1 MIILTILLIIMGGA
15 LITARLYSQDS
26 GLYWTPSSLISGEY
40 SIDDGPWIETDV
52 YTPIDKRF
60 HKIVFRGRLV
70 SNTSIVKELAISV
83 KNVWLTL
90 AYDDGELIFSNTY
103 RIEGSDMWNARM
115 NEEALDYLPHT

>member
-1 MIILTILLIIMGGA
+1 M
-15 LITARLYSQDS
+15 
-26 GLYWTPSSLISGEY
+26 
-40 SIDDGPWIETDV
+40 

-60 HKIVFRGRLV
+60 HNIVFRGRLV